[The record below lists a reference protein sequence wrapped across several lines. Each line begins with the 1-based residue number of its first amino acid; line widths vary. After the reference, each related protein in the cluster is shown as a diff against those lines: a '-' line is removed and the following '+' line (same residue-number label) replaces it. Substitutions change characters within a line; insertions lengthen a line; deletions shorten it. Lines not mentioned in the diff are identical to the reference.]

1 MDPLDKLLRSGKIL
15 KTFDGASEGAIQAY
29 EDAWHT
35 RFSAAYRA
43 FLKRS
48 NGLLF
53 GFEFAEAHRAGV
65 SPALADMNTFFG
77 IGNGDPDF
85 DLALLT
91 PHMGFHNP
99 AFLPFAPVLGLGGD
113 FCTYVEIN
121 QGRHAGRIMY
131 TDGELYPG
139 YADLEITDQPVDAL
153 VDGFIEDGWF
163 MPVAPSFEALIASY
177 AKMA

>member
-1 MDPLDKLLRSGKIL
+1 MDPLDKLLRSGNIL
-15 KTFDGASEGAIQAY
+15 QTFEGASEGAIQAY
-29 EDAWHT
+29 EDAWDA
-35 RFSAAYRA
+35 RFSAAYRT

-48 NGLLF
+48 NGLRF
-53 GFEFAEAHRAGV
+53 GFDFDQAHRAGV

-77 IGNGDPDF
+77 IGNGDPHV

-91 PHMGFHNP
+91 PRMGFHNP

-113 FCTYVEIN
+113 FCTYVEIS

-131 TDGELYPG
+131 TDGELYSA
-139 YADLEITDQPVDAL
+139 YAELDITGQPVDAL

-163 MPVAPSFEALIASY
+163 MPVAPSFDALIALY